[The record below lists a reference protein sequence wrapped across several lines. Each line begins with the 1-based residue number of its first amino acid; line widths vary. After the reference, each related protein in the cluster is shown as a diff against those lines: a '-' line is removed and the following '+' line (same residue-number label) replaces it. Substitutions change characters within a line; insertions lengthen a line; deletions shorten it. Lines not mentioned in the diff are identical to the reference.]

1 MIVLLC
7 ALLREMTVLL
17 CALLR
22 EMTVLL
28 CARLRA
34 DLLCFPQRAVKH
46 IDPDI
51 QLGGAVTSKLQILRH
66 GHKGVLTTDFDA
78 KAEDKT
84 TVRVTYTPP
93 QPDTTRLKG

>member
-1 MIVLLC
+1 MVFSLAIDVFEMIVLLCVLFREMIVLLC
-7 ALLREMTVLL
+7 AWF
-17 CALLR
+17 
-22 EMTVLL
+22 
-28 CARLRA
+28 RA
-34 DLLCFPQRAVKH
+34 DLLYFTQRSVKH

>member
-7 ALLREMTVLL
+7 TWFRT
-17 CALLR
+17 
-22 EMTVLL
+22 
-28 CARLRA
+28 
-34 DLLCFPQRAVKH
+34 DLLHFTQRAVKH

-78 KAEDKT
+78 EAEDKT

-93 QPDTTRLKG
+93 QPDATRLKG